1 MTHLFVRSQSNQS
14 RIYYSYQQWEKGV
27 WSSFVPI
34 GDDKNFLMYDFDVVV
49 NTFVWVSA
57 ELSQVVVLFSTYLFC
72 CERINLFTLANN
84 TIFALS
90 VCYMFIFLIAC

>member
-1 MTHLFVRSQSNQS
+1 MPSPEFSRDGVKVVSTTTTSMTHLFVRSQSNQS

-49 NTFVWVSA
+49 NTFVWVS
-57 ELSQVVVLFSTYLFC
+57 
-72 CERINLFTLANN
+72 
-84 TIFALS
+84 
-90 VCYMFIFLIAC
+90 